1 MNDSLSSRLAAS
13 VLLVIAFA
21 ASIARGQAPG
31 DDALPA
37 PPAESQENTEENRL
51 KKLDDAAGDA
61 ARIVDEKVRREKE
74 KLLPPFELIRTRIA
88 PFDTLPYVKA
98 DHWSSVTFELRSN
111 LDDYKGLIETESVPL
126 GDSARSIVYRREAFL
141 SKAKTA
147 ALALQ
152 ALFPAPIP
160 KQFYAALGRERAIA
174 PDANFSALLKP
185 LYEHQMLI
193 LVLARDPNAYAVWNK
208 MSATIPISA
217 DRDPSILDNKRY
229 YRFVIPLDPKKP
241 AISSNPLAWTTISH
255 VVWDDA
261 IADSL
266 SIDQQRALVDWIHW
280 GGQLIVAGGA
290 TPWFAT
296 LKETA
301 LGPYSPADVSGS
313 NRMMGR
319 SDWDSLAKEY
329 RPLRNVESVFYV
341 EEDHASTPSPLID
354 VPVRYDPFGLL
365 IPDPRYKRA
374 VPINPD
380 AKRPVFLNGLVPK
393 SNVDSRVFRLNDENK
408 TIVAVERRVG
418 RGRIL
423 MLAFNPNDPAI
434 LGWPG
439 IDTFT
444 RRVLLRRPEE
454 VVDHKLVSELAGRG
468 VVGNNYAQY
477 GMLSGPRLS
486 WFRIASRD
494 IGSTTDRSIIP
505 MGKFNTGP
513 DLAELDSMSV
523 ETRSKIENK
532 TVYDTIQ
539 ADSPRG
545 TVASWRDDARFPADS
560 RKMLQVSSGIRVPAR
575 SFILTVLIC
584 YIVALVPLNWLIC
597 RYIFRRAEIAWA
609 ITPFL
614 ALGFAIGVERAAAF
628 DLGYDV
634 ASNEI
639 DLIELQPGYDRAHLA
654 RFGSIYSS
662 SRKSFTIA
670 FPENAT
676 ALALPM
682 RGSEGMINEQSLET
696 VFQSVPYPAL
706 SSFPV
711 QPRSIS
717 LYRAEEMTATGGS
730 IALER
735 DGDGGESIR
744 NDTTLELRDAE
755 LIDVDLYA
763 KSEKKKGR
771 IRIGTIAPKTKVAIP
786 WPNETGVES
795 SVGSGSG
802 TGSGSGSAVKI
813 DDRRIGGLDPAPLL
827 ETIAT
832 YRWDQPADRGERRLV
847 AWTPGPREG
856 ATITPEVERKTGM
869 TIVLAHLRYGTV
881 ADPTPDP
888 SSEEYDVLAKFQPR
902 TGEKKVDQTEPES
915 NE

>member
-1 MNDSLSSRLAAS
+1 MNKSIPSRYTATI
-13 VLLVIAFA
+13 LVVFGLA

-31 DDALPA
+31 DDALP
-37 PPAESQENTEENRL
+37 PPPGESQENTEESRL

-74 KLLPPFELIRTRIA
+74 KLLPPFELIRTRVA
-88 PFDTLPYVKA
+88 PLDTLPYIKA
-98 DHWSSVTFELRSN
+98 DHWSTVTFEIRSN
-111 LDDYKGLIETESVPL
+111 LDDYKGIVATEAIPL
-126 GDSARSIVYRREAFL
+126 GDSARSIVYRRDAFL

-147 ALALQ
+147 ALALST
-152 ALFPAPIP
+152 LFPAPIP
-160 KQFYAALGRERAIA
+160 KQFYAALGREGAIA

-208 MSATIPISA
+208 MSATIPIAA
-217 DRDPSILDNKRY
+217 DRDPSVLDNARY
-229 YRFVIPLDPKKP
+229 YRFVIPLDSKKP
-241 AISSNPLAWTTISH
+241 AISANPLAWTTISH

-266 SIDQQRALVDWIHW
+266 SLDQQRALVDWVHW
-280 GGQLIVAGGA
+280 GGQLIVSGGA
-290 TPWFAT
+290 TPWYAT

-301 LGPYSPADVSGS
+301 IGPFLPADVSGT

-341 EEDHASTPSPLID
+341 EEDQASKPSPLID
-354 VPVRYDPFGLL
+354 VPVQYDTFGLR

-380 AKRPVFLNGLVPK
+380 AKRPVFFNGLVPK
-393 SNVDSRVFRLNDENK
+393 TNVASRVFRLKDEQR
-408 TIVAVERRVG
+408 TIFAVERRVG

-454 VVDHKLVSELAGRG
+454 VVDHKLAAELARRG
-468 VVGNNYAQY
+468 AIGSNYAQY

-486 WFRIASRD
+486 WLRFASRD
-494 IGSTTDRSIIP
+494 IGAATDRSIIP
-505 MGKFNTGP
+505 MRKNNPGP
-513 DLAELDSMSV
+513 DIVELDSMSV
-523 ETRSKIENK
+523 EARSKIENK
-532 TVYDTIQ
+532 TVYETIQ

-545 TVASWRDDARFPADS
+545 TVSAWRDDSRFPAET
-560 RKMLQVSSGIRVPAR
+560 RRMLEISSGIRVPAR

-584 YIVALVPLNWLIC
+584 YIIALVPLNWIIC
-597 RYIFRRAEIAWA
+597 RYVFKRAEIAWA

-682 RGSEGMINEQSLET
+682 RGSEGVINEQSLET

-717 LYRAEEMTATGGS
+717 LYRAEEMTATGGA

-735 DGDGGESIR
+735 EGDGKEWIR
-744 NDTTLELRDAE
+744 NDSTIELRDAE

-771 IRIGTIAPKTKVAIP
+771 IRIGTIAPKTKVAVP
-786 WPNETGVES
+786 GSTEGGASS
-795 SVGSGSG
+795 SVGI
-802 TGSGSGSAVKI
+802 GSASTAAL
-813 DDRRIGGLDPAPLL
+813 DDRGIGKLDPADFL
-827 ETIAT
+827 EMAAS
-832 YRWDQPADRGERRLV
+832 YRWDQSADRGELRLV
-847 AWTPGPREG
+847 AWTAG
-856 ATITPEVERKTGM
+856 ARDGASITPEVERKTGM
-869 TIVLAHLRYGTV
+869 TIVVAHLRYGSV
-881 ADPTPDP
+881 VDPTPDP
-888 SSEEYDVLAKFQPR
+888 ASAEYDVLATFQNQPEVKE
-902 TGEKKVDQTEPES
+902 GERADPGNIDE
-915 NE
+915 